1 VIGSWFLM
9 VRRNLRL
16 TEGEEGRKKLTAGE
30 MLVRG
35 ESVARIAKSL
45 GVKKAEVARWI
56 SELPMERLLEAES
69 KRVMRHM
76 GERGLSKEKYLA
88 LSTAVVQMVEKGRL
102 LRNEPTGIIERRGE
116 GVVRRELIA
125 VETAL
130 ADWEPGRSGRSQR
143 VIEAEAREVGEL
155 QGAGGK
161 LGEDGGGPHGGGWD
175 DF

>member
-1 VIGSWFLM
+1 VAN
-9 VRRNLRL
+9 RRLQL
-16 TEGEEGRKKLTAGE
+16 EAGEEGRKRLTAGE

-35 ESVARIAKSL
+35 ESVARIAKVL
-45 GVKKAEVARWI
+45 GVKKSEVARWV

-116 GVVRRELIA
+116 SVVRHEIIA
-125 VETAL
+125 VEAAL
-130 ADWEPGRSGRSQR
+130 ADWDGGGGAGSQG

-155 QGAGGK
+155 PGGGGE
-161 LGEDGGGPHGGGWD
+161 LGEDGPGSRRGRWD

>member
-1 VIGSWFLM
+1 V
-9 VRRNLRL
+9 N
-16 TEGEEGRKKLTAGE
+16 RKLQIDSSEAAKKRLTAGE

-35 ESVARIAKSL
+35 ESVAKIAKTL
-45 GVKKAEVARWI
+45 GVKKSEVARWI

-102 LRNEPTGIIERRGE
+102 LRNEPTGILESRTGGAVRGE
-116 GVVRRELIA
+116 IIA
-125 VETAL
+125 IEATL
-130 ADWEPGRSGRSQR
+130 ADNYDSGSGGSARPL
-143 VIEAEAREVGEL
+143 EAEAREVRELPGDRGEL
-155 QGAGGK
+155 GK
-161 LGEDGGGPHGGGWD
+161 DDRGPGSDRWD